1 MDDEQPQASEEA
13 TAAAAR
19 RCFGGV
25 AAPVPREAPA
35 DAPPPP
41 PPPGEVRV
49 VPVRVVVPCG
59 WAPPEPEPTPE
70 PEDGGAPEQAAE
82 PPPPPPLE
90 ARVRV
95 SGAKGDGAAFLGPA
109 TSRWVP
115 AAWAPGRHEVDFAGL
130 AVPSAPLAQD
140 AATATALFEATVDVR
155 VETREGEGAAVV
167 DLGACRLRVRD
178 VVDAAT
184 LGRPRVEY
192 EKPLVADPSAAGGG
206 DADAAAG
213 PVLGV
218 ALAVDDELADYLDG
232 SRVLT
237 LRASLSNPPA
247 GWAPA
252 GELDAA
258 SEAALAAC
266 RFALR
271 LAGGAPAPP
280 AVDLGTAALA
290 RDAAPAAPADDP
302 AVAGEPEDAG
312 GEPPEVAPVGVR
324 APWRT
329 TTWTRSRV
337 TAPAGAPRAS
347 KRAAPSTPQ

>member
-140 AATATALFEATVDVR
+140 AATAT
-155 VETREGEGAAVV
+155 
-167 DLGACRLRVRD
+167 
-178 VVDAAT
+178 
-184 LGRPRVEY
+184 Y
-192 EKPLVADPSAAGGG
+192 SAAIGL
-206 DADAAAG
+206 
-213 PVLGV
+213 PWV
-218 ALAVDDELADYLDG
+218 
-232 SRVLT
+232 RT
-237 LRASLSNPPA
+237 LN
-247 GWAPA
+247 G
-252 GELDAA
+252 
-258 SEAALAAC
+258 
-266 RFALR
+266 R
-271 LAGGAPAPP
+271 LYAISHP
-280 AVDLGTAALA
+280 LC
-290 RDAAPAAPADDP
+290 
-302 AVAGEPEDAG
+302 
-312 GEPPEVAPVGVR
+312 
-324 APWRT
+324 
-329 TTWTRSRV
+329 
-337 TAPAGAPRAS
+337 
-347 KRAAPSTPQ
+347 

>member
-1 MDDEQPQASEEA
+1 M
-13 TAAAAR
+13 
-19 RCFGGV
+19 
-25 AAPVPREAPA
+25 
-35 DAPPPP
+35 
-41 PPPGEVRV
+41 RV
-49 VPVRVVVPCG
+49 G
-59 WAPPEPEPTPE
+59 APEPEPTPE
-70 PEDGGAPEQAAE
+70 PEDDGAPEQAAE
-82 PPPPPPLE
+82 PPPPPPLGRA
-90 ARVRV
+90 ARLPRRRAPFWP
-95 SGAKGDGAAFLGPA
+95 GAVALG
-109 TSRWVP
+109 P

-271 LAGGAPAPP
+271 LPAGARRRRRLDRGPRRRGA
-280 AVDLGTAALA
+280 G
-290 RDAAPAAPADDP
+290 RSGRRP
-302 AVAGEPEDAG
+302 AVAGEPEDA
-312 GEPPEVAPVGVR
+312 
-324 APWRT
+324 
-329 TTWTRSRV
+329 
-337 TAPAGAPRAS
+337 AGAA
-347 KRAAPSTPQ
+347 

>member
-140 AATATALFEATVDVR
+140 AATATALF
-155 VETREGEGAAVV
+155 
-167 DLGACRLRVRD
+167 
-178 VVDAAT
+178 
-184 LGRPRVEY
+184 
-192 EKPLVADPSAAGGG
+192 
-206 DADAAAG
+206 
-213 PVLGV
+213 
-218 ALAVDDELADYLDG
+218 
-232 SRVLT
+232 
-237 LRASLSNPPA
+237 
-247 GWAPA
+247 
-252 GELDAA
+252 
-258 SEAALAAC
+258 
-266 RFALR
+266 
-271 LAGGAPAPP
+271 
-280 AVDLGTAALA
+280 
-290 RDAAPAAPADDP
+290 
-302 AVAGEPEDAG
+302 
-312 GEPPEVAPVGVR
+312 
-324 APWRT
+324 
-329 TTWTRSRV
+329 
-337 TAPAGAPRAS
+337 
-347 KRAAPSTPQ
+347 

>member
-25 AAPVPREAPA
+25 AAPVPLEAPA
-35 DAPPPP
+35 DDAPPPP

-167 DLGACRLRVRD
+167 DLGAVSY
-178 VVDAAT
+178 T
-184 LGRPRVEY
+184 H
-192 EKPLVADPSAAGGG
+192 
-206 DADAAAG
+206 
-213 PVLGV
+213 
-218 ALAVDDELADYLDG
+218 
-232 SRVLT
+232 LT
-237 LRASLSNPPA
+237 LPTIL
-247 GWAPA
+247 
-252 GELDAA
+252 L
-258 SEAALAAC
+258 
-266 RFALR
+266 
-271 LAGGAPAPP
+271 
-280 AVDLGTAALA
+280 V
-290 RDAAPAAPADDP
+290 
-302 AVAGEPEDAG
+302 
-312 GEPPEVAPVGVR
+312 
-324 APWRT
+324 
-329 TTWTRSRV
+329 
-337 TAPAGAPRAS
+337 
-347 KRAAPSTPQ
+347 

>member
-95 SGAKGDGAAFLGPA
+95 SGAKGDGAACLGPA

-237 LRASLSNPPA
+237 LRA
-247 GWAPA
+247 
-252 GELDAA
+252 
-258 SEAALAAC
+258 
-266 RFALR
+266 
-271 LAGGAPAPP
+271 
-280 AVDLGTAALA
+280 
-290 RDAAPAAPADDP
+290 
-302 AVAGEPEDAG
+302 
-312 GEPPEVAPVGVR
+312 VR
-324 APWRT
+324 AGQGEID
-329 TTWTRSRV
+329 
-337 TAPAGAPRAS
+337 A
-347 KRAAPSTPQ
+347 